1 MVYIVSDER
10 IAVENFEQG
19 KIYKVDFVDESVLY
33 GVCVGIGSDFVM
45 LSGDI
50 SGYIFPLTMQTA
62 SQVTSIDLYDPT
74 PPEPPV
80 PWSNLL
86 QYQTGVPP
94 FEFPTT
100 DSSLFSWYI
109 VGEGVGDKT
118 ANLFDVNTVVK
129 GRIDS
134 GNVGYA
140 SNTTS
145 LTISA
150 NDISCT
156 INYAYRGFSS
166 DFIPISTANLYIN
179 YESSS
184 ATYIVAVY
192 YDSSKT
198 WINSDVSIPSQ
209 NKYASLTVPTGAAYI
224 RFSFTFSTAGT
235 YTVSN
240 FMLNTGSTA
249 LPYEPYGYKIP
260 ILCNEHL
267 TNIYLDA
274 PLSEGEILHST
285 DIDTA
290 IVTDIGDNEL
300 SVETTQQP
308 TAMQIVY
315 KIADR

>member
-19 KIYKVDFVDESVLY
+19 KIYKVDFVDETVLY

-80 PWSNLL
+80 PWTNLL

-100 DSSLFSWYI
+100 DTSLFSWYI
-109 VGEGVGDKT
+109 AGEGVGDKT
-118 ANLFDVNTVVK
+118 ANLWDETNAV
-129 GRIDS
+129 S
-134 GNVGYA
+134 GYIKTDGTIGASAASITTGYLPVL
-140 SNTTS
+140 SNTDY
-145 LTISA
+145 TI
-150 NDISCT
+150 T
-156 INYAYRGFSS
+156 L
-166 DFIPISTANLYIN
+166 TAN
-179 YESSS
+179 
-184 ATYIVAVY
+184 VANVNLLIGY
-192 YDSSKT
+192 YDSTQTFISR
-198 WINSDVSIPSQ
+198 WS
-209 NKYASLTVPTGAAYI
+209 SLALEVGSNTITRTTPNNTAYMRI
-224 RFSFTFSTAGT
+224 TRHTQFT
-235 YTVSN
+235 N
-240 FMLNTGSTA
+240 CMLNEGSTA

-260 ILCNEHL
+260 ILCNENL

-274 PLSEGEILHST
+274 PLSEGEILYST

-290 IVTDIGDNEL
+290 IVTDIGENEL
-300 SVETTQQP
+300 TVGTTQQP
-308 TAMQIVY
+308 TDMQIVY

>member
-62 SQVTSIDLYDPT
+62 SQVSSIDLYDPT

-80 PWSNLL
+80 PWTNLL
-86 QYQTGVPP
+86 QYQTDEPP
-94 FEFPTT
+94 FTFNTT
-100 DSSLFSWYI
+100 DEELFSWYI

-118 ANLFDVNTVVK
+118 ANLFTTIGATSGYLRANGEVVEHE
-129 GRIDS
+129 
-134 GNVGYA
+134 
-140 SNTTS
+140 
-145 LTISA
+145 
-150 NDISCT
+150 
-156 INYAYRGFSS
+156 
-166 DFIPISTANLYIN
+166 NLMHTDYI
-179 YESSS
+179 
-184 ATYIVAVY
+184 AI
-192 YDSSKT
+192 
-198 WINSDVSIPSQ
+198 
-209 NKYASLTVPTGAAYI
+209 PTGATELTQSYGGYQTAMNAPALCFYDSNKSYISGASFNNLYEKTFSVPNNAKYI
-224 RFSFTFSTAGT
+224 RTCYRTIMPW
-235 YTVSN
+235 V
-240 FMLNTGSTA
+240 MLNTGSTA
-249 LPYEPYGYKIP
+249 LPFEPWGYKIP

-274 PLSEGEILHST
+274 PLSEGEILYST

>member
-80 PWSNLL
+80 PWTNLL
-86 QYQTGVPP
+86 QYQTGVPG
-94 FEFPTT
+94 FNFNTT
-100 DSSLFSWYI
+100 DTSLFSWYI
-109 VGEGVGDKT
+109 EGEGVGDKT
-118 ANLFDVNTVVK
+118 ANLFDKDNAIVYNASLITSNEWRYSDDSSSVRIQCEPNTEYTLSVQTLLSVFRVAVTSSEDVPLSQGDTVSSTRLYSYN
-129 GRIDS
+129 GRIYATVTTLSDS
-134 GNVGYA
+134 KYLIFQGSKVLT
-140 SNTTS
+140 NTW
-145 LTISA
+145 LA
-150 NDISCT
+150 E
-156 INYAYRGFSS
+156 
-166 DFIPISTANLYIN
+166 L
-179 YESSS
+179 
-184 ATYIVAVY
+184 VV
-192 YDSSKT
+192 
-198 WINSDVSIPSQ
+198 
-209 NKYASLTVPTGAAYI
+209 
-224 RFSFTFSTAGT
+224 
-235 YTVSN
+235 
-240 FMLNTGSTA
+240 NTGSTV
-249 LPYEPYGYKIP
+249 PSEYIPYGYKIP

-274 PLSEGEILHST
+274 PLSEGEILYST

-290 IVTDIGDNEL
+290 IVTDIGDNDL